1 MKKFRYRME
10 SILKI
15 KLKLEDQAKLAYAN
29 ALAALARE
37 EDKLNK
43 MKQKKISYEE
53 EQRNNFA
60 SRLDIK
66 KMKQLS
72 EAIDVMKQK
81 IENQTAVVKTAEK
94 RLEAARARLNEAM
107 IERKTQEKLKER
119 AWQEYMA
126 EYEAEEQKEIDEHN
140 SFIYGGMRLHGEDSY

>member
-15 KLKLEDQAKLAYAN
+15 KLKLEDQAKLIYAN
-29 ALAALARE
+29 AQANYNRE
-37 EDKLNK
+37 EDKLKK
-43 MKQKKISYEE
+43 MIEKKSAYENEKRRLCTSRISI
-53 EQRNNFA
+53 R
-60 SRLDIK
+60 

-72 EAIDVMKQK
+72 EAVEVMNFK
-81 IENQTAVVKTAEK
+81 IENQKAIVRAAER
-94 RLEAARARLNEAM
+94 RLEAARKRLNEAM

-126 EYEAEEQKEIDEHN
+126 EYEAEERKEIDEHN
-140 SFIYGGMRLHGEDSY
+140 SFVYGSLLINKEDK